1 MKFPR
6 HARIFCG
13 QLDASPFVGVLF
25 LVAIFLLLNSSLVF
39 VPGVPIDLPEA
50 ADLSGVT
57 GPPIAV
63 AVDRNGRFY
72 FRNQVI
78 NRNDLQIELHKAVR
92 ETKEPPTLVLM
103 VDKSVPYDT
112 VMNLLAGL
120 AREAGVKQ
128 TWLVARP
135 FMAPTRTNAA
145 R

>member
-39 VPGVPIDLPEA
+39 LPGVPIDLPEA

-57 GPPIAV
+57 GRPIAV

-72 FRNQVI
+72 FRNQII
-78 NRNDLQIELHKAVR
+78 NPNELQLELHKAVR
-92 ETKEPPTLVLM
+92 ESKESPPLVLM
-103 VDKSVPYDT
+103 FDKGVPYGT

-120 AREAGVKQ
+120 AREAGVKKA
-128 TWLVARP
+128 WLASRP
-135 FMAPTRTNAA
+135 IMVPARTNAA
-145 R
+145 

>member
-39 VPGVPIDLPEA
+39 LPGVPIDLPEA

-57 GPPIAV
+57 GRPIAV

-78 NRNDLQIELHKAVR
+78 NRNDLQFELHKAVR
-92 ETKEPPTLVLM
+92 ESKEPPPLVLM
-103 VDKSVPYDT
+103 ADKSVPCDT
-112 VMNLLAGL
+112 IMNLLAGL
-120 AREAGVKQ
+120 AREAGVKEA
-128 TWLVARP
+128 WLVARP

>member
-57 GPPIAV
+57 GRPIAV

-78 NRNDLQIELHKAVR
+78 NRNDLQLELHKAVR
-92 ETKEPPTLVLM
+92 ESKEPPPLVLM
-103 VDKSVPYDT
+103 ADKSVPCDT
-112 VMNLLAGL
+112 IMNLLAGL
-120 AREAGVKQ
+120 AREAGVKEA
-128 TWLVARP
+128 WLVARP

>member
-39 VPGVPIDLPEA
+39 LPGVPIDLPEA

-57 GPPIAV
+57 GRPIAV

-72 FRNQVI
+72 FRNQLI
-78 NRNDLQIELHKAVR
+78 NTNELQLELHKAVR
-92 ETKEPPTLVLM
+92 ESKEPPPLVLM

-112 VMNLLAGL
+112 IMNVLAGL
-120 AREAGVKQ
+120 AREAGVRKA
-128 TWLVARP
+128 WLVARP
-135 FMAPTRTNAA
+135 LMAPTRTNAA

>member
-39 VPGVPIDLPEA
+39 LPGVPIDLPQA

-57 GPPIAV
+57 GRPIAV

-78 NRNDLQIELHKAVR
+78 NRNELQLELHKAVR
-92 ETKEPPTLVLM
+92 ESKESPPLVLM
-103 VDKSVPYDT
+103 FDKSVPCGT

-120 AREAGVKQ
+120 AHEAGVKQ
-128 TWLVARP
+128 AWLASRP
-135 FMAPTRTNAA
+135 IMVPARTNAA